1 MVDYRSEMIFRRI
14 LSRDLTWNVS
24 IDFRSNG
31 ESLRIDLI
39 DTSTEATKDR
49 EGMRT
54 LLILLQRMIDERLSE
69 NQRLAIRGSLEG
81 LPVEEI
87 AARMAS
93 NRNAVY
99 KLVHDARLKL
109 RQAFEADGF
118 TAEVILE
125 LIA

>member
-1 MVDYRSEMIFRRI
+1 
-14 LSRDLTWNVS
+14 
-24 IDFRSNG
+24 
-31 ESLRIDLI
+31 
-39 DTSTEATKDR
+39 
-49 EGMRT
+49 
-54 LLILLQRMIDERLSE
+54 LLQRMIDERLSSK
-69 NQRLAIRGSLEG
+69 QRMAIRGSLEG

-109 RQAFEADGF
+109 RQAFEAYGF
-118 TAEVILE
+118 TAEDILE